1 MRPPRLVLAL
11 LLLAVASGCA
21 GVDTELLDLADDPG
35 ADGEV
40 TRFCLSV
47 GRALSAIDADGAA
60 PAARDAAEEVL
71 ALAPA
76 DLEEPARAIVDH
88 LQGAD
93 DGTGVAAAAGLDDAL
108 EALRDGAQRI
118 CEPQDDAAR

>member
-1 MRPPRLVLAL
+1 MRPPRLFLAL
-11 LLLAVASGCA
+11 LVLAVASGCA

-35 ADGEV
+35 ADGET

-47 GRALSAIDADGAA
+47 GRALSAIAEDGTA

-76 DLEEPARAIVDH
+76 DLEEPARAVVDH
-88 LQGAD
+88 LQRTG
-93 DGTGVAAAAGLDDAL
+93 DGTGAVAAAELDDAL

-118 CEPQDDAAR
+118 CEPQDDPGR

>member
-1 MRPPRLVLAL
+1 VRPARFAVVLLV
-11 LLLAVASGCA
+11 LAVASGCA

-35 ADGEV
+35 SDGEV

-47 GRALSAIDADGAA
+47 GRALSAIAEDGTA

-71 ALAPA
+71 ARAPA
-76 DLEEPARAIVDH
+76 ELEEPARAVVDQ
-88 LQGAD
+88 LQRAG
-93 DGTGVAAAAGLDDAL
+93 DGTGAVAAAGLEDAL

-118 CEPQDDAAR
+118 CEPQDHPGR